1 MAVNTEEAVAR
12 VQAEAANAQG
22 IQKHNKSTLVYA
34 SERIFTYL
42 FGIALISLVIALLN
56 ATANITSLL
65 SAVAILIPLILGLV
79 RLRKIHKIKLKRELK
94 VIEMQS
100 ESGE

>member
-1 MAVNTEEAVAR
+1 M
-12 VQAEAANAQG
+12 
-22 IQKHNKSTLVYA
+22 
-34 SERIFTYL
+34 YL
-42 FGIALISLVIALLN
+42 FGIALISLVIAWLN

-79 RLRKIHKIKLKRELK
+79 RLSKIHKIKLKRELQ

>member
-1 MAVNTEEAVAR
+1 
-12 VQAEAANAQG
+12 
-22 IQKHNKSTLVYA
+22 
-34 SERIFTYL
+34 
-42 FGIALISLVIALLN
+42 VIAWLN

-79 RLRKIHKIKLKRELK
+79 RLRKIHKIKLKRELQ